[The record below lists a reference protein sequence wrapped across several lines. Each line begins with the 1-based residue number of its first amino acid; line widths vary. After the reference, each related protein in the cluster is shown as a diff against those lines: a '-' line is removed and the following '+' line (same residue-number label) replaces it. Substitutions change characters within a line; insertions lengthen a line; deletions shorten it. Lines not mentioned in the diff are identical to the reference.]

1 MRPSKGFGV
10 KKGRSAGKFRRQIG
24 RTKGANMAG
33 PSMRG
38 GWRL

>member
-1 MRPSKGFGV
+1 MRRHSVNKQSAA
-10 KKGRSAGKFRRQIG
+10 RSFRKDSM